1 MEVSEY
7 IRALQKRIQN
17 ETLQLG
23 DHDGVID
30 LLCES
35 YLELQKP
42 DEHLDQGFDVL
53 NQVMNSMEMDEM
65 DKIIYTVCD
74 LCQEY
79 QRNGFTA
86 GIKVAAHLLNE
97 LQ

>member
-7 IRALQKRIQN
+7 IRALQN

-23 DHDGVID
+23 NHEGIID
-30 LLCES
+30 LLFEA
-35 YLELQKP
+35 YNELQKP

-53 NQVMNSMEMDEM
+53 NQAMNGMEMDEM

-79 QRNGFTA
+79 QRNGFSA
-86 GIKVAAHLLNE
+86 GIKVAVCLMKE

>member
-42 DEHLDQGFDVL
+42 DEHLDQGFDVCKCYS
-53 NQVMNSMEMDEM
+53 N
-65 DKIIYTVCD
+65 T
-74 LCQEY
+74 
-79 QRNGFTA
+79 
-86 GIKVAAHLLNE
+86 
-97 LQ
+97 